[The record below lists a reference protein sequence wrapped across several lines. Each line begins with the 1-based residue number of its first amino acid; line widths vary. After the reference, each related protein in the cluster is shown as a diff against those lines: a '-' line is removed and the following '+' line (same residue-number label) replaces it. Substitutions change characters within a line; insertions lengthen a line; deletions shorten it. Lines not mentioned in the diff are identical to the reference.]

1 MNMMVLVVAGLILFV
16 ISTIGMIVIYTIE
29 LHNLIVQV
37 EHVIDSLLDMTQEI
51 IDITNEYERNLK

>member
-1 MNMMVLVVAGLILFV
+1 MMVLVVAGLILFV

>member
-1 MNMMVLVVAGLILFV
+1 MMVLVVAGLILFV
-16 ISTIGMIVIYTIE
+16 ISTIGLIVIYTIE